1 MIILYLSLSIHL
13 SLSIRV
19 SLALSLS
26 RSLLLA
32 SFHAADANENAVKII
47 SNQLK

>member
-19 SLALSLS
+19 SLALS